1 MGSFEFILKKE
12 FKSLCLE
19 MLTIILILFY
29 IGLLF
34 AGLFGWEVN
43 SSLFQTLTNF
53 FFFLSLTSII
63 GWETIWS
70 VIKTPSSFK
79 RKMSDWYIIFLVTI
93 LNHSRIPQKFIM
105 FTLVLGSFISRKIVQ
120 FWSISYPNSFIITF
134 FSVLTFSVLFYCF
147 IWYFF
152 TSCI

>member
-1 MGSFEFILKKE
+1 
-12 FKSLCLE
+12 

-34 AGLFGWEVN
+34 AGLFGWE
-43 SSLFQTLTNF
+43 
-53 FFFLSLTSII
+53 
-63 GWETIWS
+63 TIWS
-70 VIKTPSSFK
+70 VIKPPSSFK

-93 LNHSRIPQKFIM
+93 LNHSRIPKKFIM
-105 FTLVLGSFISRKIVQ
+105 FTLVLGSFIGRKIVQ
-120 FWSISYPNSFIITF
+120 FWSISYPNSFIVTF
-134 FSVLTFSVLFYCF
+134 FFCTNVFCSFYCF